1 MTWKIKI
8 STISDIIIFLFF
20 CNILGD
26 ALNLMLFNIILLL
39 SIGCILIKNIG
50 NYIKSVFSL
59 YGIWLLTFSLIIF
72 ASSFWALS
80 QSSAMNMAKTFIKV
94 AFMSIYI
101 YCETDTFE
109 KLLLRINQ
117 FLAAT
122 VFMMAKVMI
131 AYFTSNDRLDAFT
144 QGAGLHFN
152 TVAQILAFSI
162 ILSFWFIIN
171 QKNNKNNIRRMIYI
185 YYSYILLAFL
195 MIIWSGSRKS
205 IMIPIIGIACVILVG
220 KFELKSRFR
229 YIAFGLLIGFVVV
242 YSVMSND
249 VLSNRFSDLFDT
261 LLYSSDS
268 DVSAIERQYYR
279 DTAWHLFLNKPLLGW
294 GADGFMEYLDRIRYS
309 HVAYCHNNMLEILS
323 SFGII
328 GFGLY
333 YWFYFFLLIR
343 LFMVKEKYFNMGTI
357 LFTVILVL
365 LIFEYGIVTYYFSI
379 YHVLFCFAAIFLKF
393 NNKKL
398 KREI

>member
-1 MTWKIKI
+1 
-8 STISDIIIFLFF
+8 
-20 CNILGD
+20 
-26 ALNLMLFNIILLL
+26 
-39 SIGCILIKNIG
+39 
-50 NYIKSVFSL
+50 
-59 YGIWLLTFSLIIF
+59 
-72 ASSFWALS
+72 
-80 QSSAMNMAKTFIKV
+80 
-94 AFMSIYI
+94 
-101 YCETDTFE
+101 
-109 KLLLRINQ
+109 
-117 FLAAT
+117 
-122 VFMMAKVMI
+122 
-131 AYFTSNDRLDAFT
+131 
-144 QGAGLHFN
+144 
-152 TVAQILAFSI
+152 
-162 ILSFWFIIN
+162 
-171 QKNNKNNIRRMIYI
+171 MIYI
-185 YYSYILLAFL
+185 YYSYILLAFW

-294 GADGFMEYLDRIRYS
+294 GANGFMEYLDRIRYS